1 MEYVNS
7 ATGGRIIPRSKI
19 TAMTTFLVLTLALV
33 LVELVAGVRLLR
45 QDRPTAA
52 PSSHPDWSSGSLPS
66 SPYILRH

>member
-1 MEYVNS
+1 
-7 ATGGRIIPRSKI
+7 
-19 TAMTTFLVLTLALV
+19 MTTFLILALA
-33 LVELVAGVRLLR
+33 LILFELVAGVRLLR

>member
-1 MEYVNS
+1 
-7 ATGGRIIPRSKI
+7 
-19 TAMTTFLVLTLALV
+19 MTIFLILTLALV
-33 LVELVAGVRLLR
+33 LIEAVAGVRLLR